1 MRLWGRYP
9 EGGVTGSDY
18 IGVERGFLMDEICEA
33 VYDRLFELQND
44 NVFTGPDGR
53 ISASARDTIEGL
65 ANGAIEPFIVVGA
78 IAAGQAIAMD
88 KDPGILQT
96 STIRVRLRIQ
106 PHGKAEIIEA
116 TVGYAAGLN
125 ITAEVEAA

>member
-1 MRLWGRYP
+1 
-9 EGGVTGSDY
+9 
-18 IGVERGFLMDEICEA
+18 
-33 VYDRLFELQND
+33 
-44 NVFTGPDGR
+44 
-53 ISASARDTIEGL
+53 
-65 ANGAIEPFIVVGA
+65 
-78 IAAGQAIAMD
+78 MD